1 MKQRL
6 FLLFSLFSIV
16 LIAQTKVS
24 GEIKDVNGEPV
35 AFANVIFKDSNE
47 GTITNE
53 DGRFYLQ
60 SDNDH
65 DTVSFSF
72 VGYKTLDVTLG
83 QKTTYKMVVSLE
95 EEAAALDEVVI
106 YSGKQSKKNNPAID
120 ILRKIWDN
128 RRENGVKRFNQYSYD
143 KYEKLEFDLNTI
155 DSALIKNRVFKG
167 MEFIFNQ
174 TDTSS
179 ITGNTYLPI
188 FINESSSKVY
198 GDNLLKEHKE
208 VLEGNK
214 NSGFDNNNTLI
225 AFLKD
230 LYSEYDVYDNYLKFF
245 DKAFTSP
252 LSRTGIDVYNYVL
265 LDSAYRD
272 NKWCYNIVYYP
283 RRKNELTFKGDFWV
297 NDSTW
302 AIKEINLQASK
313 SANLNWV
320 RDVYIEQEFE
330 VLNDSTFLINRDYFM
345 SDFSFGKKEEA
356 KGIYGKRTTL
366 YNDYAF
372 NILKDKKFYANQV
385 DPYEFEVYNRSDDF
399 WEENRLEKLSKD
411 EKGVYKMLDTL
422 KTVKRFKTLYSVG
435 SILAS
440 GYYEINNFDIGPVF
454 STFGFNE
461 AEGLRIRLGGRTY
474 FSQNDRWRLEGFGAY
489 GLRDERFKYGISGKY
504 LLDRRSRLKVFGGNR
519 RDVEQLGA
527 SLTNSND
534 VLGRN
539 LASSTL
545 IPIGVNDRLT
555 RINLSTIGFEVE
567 PAKNFSVRITGSYRT
582 LKSATDTFII
592 DYKVFEDGFD
602 TGEVE
607 SEIKQPE
614 VTVGL
619 FYTPGRKTSGYG
631 VERTTINAG
640 DFPSLFFA
648 HTTGLK
654 DVMGGDFDYQRLQ
667 ALYTQPWNIGGFGR
681 LYTTIEVGK
690 TFGDVPLSLLSI
702 IPGNQTYFSIYNS
715 FSQLDFYEFVSD
727 TYATLHVQHNFGG
740 RIFSRIPI
748 LRKLNLREIIGFRAV
763 YGEISDS
770 NIAINASNIVYRA
783 PEDIYWEYSVGIG
796 NIFKV
801 FRLDFNFRGNYL
813 DNPGARDFGITGTF
827 GFEF

>member
-60 SDNDH
+60 SDNDY

-372 NILKDKKFYANQV
+372 NIPKDKKFYANQV